1 MIKAKSISNKFWILR
16 NEVSKVGEISVDR
29 RGYRVNIK
37 DGRTAI
43 FNTKESLE
51 TSLGVRLDT
60 TTPNTPALDNNVH
73 GFPAKDD
80 VYNSVWSTVHN
91 LPLYNKGKES
101 KSWFAAGYYIV
112 EIKNKWVPIFC
123 PKLII
128 LTRNKFHGP
137 YVKHPKDNDSHQ

>member
-1 MIKAKSISNKFWILR
+1 MIKVKPVSNKFWILH
-16 NEVSKVGEISVDR
+16 NAEKKVGEINVDS
-29 RGYRVNIK
+29 RGYRVSIK
-37 DGRTAI
+37 NGDTAI

-51 TSLGVRLDT
+51 TRLGVRLNT
-60 TTPNTPALDNNVH
+60 TTTSPTILDNVH
-73 GFPAKDD
+73 GFPVTES
-80 VYNSVWSTVHN
+80 VYNPVWSTKHN

-137 YVKHPKDNDSHQ
+137 YTKDPKENDSYQ